1 MVIKEQFFG
10 RFFRLALINILSN
23 LLVPLASLCDLAFLG
38 HLSEISHLGGVALA
52 NVIFQY
58 LYWTFGFLRM
68 GTTGMTAQAVGRSD
82 CEAAQLCC
90 DLPGTILILLRHTL
104 IALTIGIVILL
115 LQYPLREIGFT
126 ILNADESVKLA
137 GRDYFKMMVWGAPA
151 TLINFVFIGWFLGR
165 EQGKN
170 VFFLSAVNNTL
181 NVFLNYLLI
190 VRYGWAS
197 TGAGLATAASQ
208 YAMLLV
214 GLILVFRELNLRTI
228 QELSPKIWDKSALK
242 AVFAL
247 NSNILIRTFALVST
261 FSAFT
266 NISAAMGTI
275 VLASNTLLLQVIT
288 LSAHFIDGFAFA
300 TESLAG
306 NFRGQGKEQK
316 LIPLVKVSGGISL
329 AVGLL
334 FATVF
339 NIYPQALLGLLTNHG
354 EVLARVNNYVIWLFP
369 VLGFGSIAYMLDGYF
384 LGLTE
389 AAILRKSSLVAA
401 LLGFTPLCIIAWH
414 WQNIHLLWLALTL
427 FMVGRVVTLGTKVKN
442 TFASNN

>member
-1 MVIKEQFFG
+1 MVIQEQFFS
-10 RFFRLALINILSN
+10 RFFRLAFINILSN

-82 CEAAQLCC
+82 SS
-90 DLPGTILILLRHTL
+90 GTILIFLRHTL
-104 IALTIGIVILL
+104 IALTIGIIILL
-115 LQYPLREIGFT
+115 FQYPLREIGFT
-126 ILNADESVKLA
+126 ILSADESVKLA
-137 GRDYFKMMVWGAPA
+137 GKDYFNMMVFGAPA
-151 TLINFVFIGWFLGR
+151 TLINFVLIGWFLGR

-170 VFFLSAVNNTL
+170 VFFLSAINSSL

-197 TGAGLATAASQ
+197 TGAGVATAASQ

-214 GLILVFRELNLRTI
+214 GLILVFRELNGQDIAKL
-228 QELSPKIWDKSALK
+228 LPKIWEKSALK
-242 AVFAL
+242 AVFVL

-300 TESLAG
+300 TESFAG
-306 NFRGQGKEQK
+306 NLRGQGNEQK

-329 AVGLL
+329 MVGLL
-334 FATVF
+334 FAIIF
-339 NIYPQALLGLLTNHG
+339 NLFPQALLGLLTNHG
-354 EVLARVNNYVIWLFP
+354 EVIARVNNYVIWLFP